1 MKISSEGVKWLL
13 QAGRLMQ
20 AKSSGAE
27 PNRFQ
32 RRIVKADGETYPEA
46 VLRELNGMPADLQ
59 GELCDAVDRSLEYA
73 SFDT

>member
-1 MKISSEGVKWLL
+1 MKISSDGVKWLL

-46 VLRELNGMPADLQ
+46 VLRELHSMPESLQ
-59 GELCDAVDRSLEYA
+59 AELFDAVDWAVEYA
-73 SFDT
+73 G

>member
-46 VLRELNGMPADLQ
+46 VLRELHSMPESLQ
-59 GELCDAVDRSLEYA
+59 AELFDAVDWAVEYA
-73 SFDT
+73 G

>member
-27 PNRFQ
+27 PNKFQ

-46 VLRELNGMPADLQ
+46 VLRELHSMPESLQ
-59 GELCDAVDRSLEYA
+59 AELFDAVDWAVEYA
-73 SFDT
+73 G

>member
-1 MKISSEGVKWLL
+1 MKISTEGVKWLL

-32 RRIVKADGETYPEA
+32 RKIVKADGETYPEA
-46 VLRELNGMPADLQ
+46 VLRELHSMPESLQ
-59 GELCDAVDRSLEYA
+59 AELFDAVDWAVEYA
-73 SFDT
+73 G

>member
-20 AKSSGAE
+20 AKACGSE
-27 PNRFQ
+27 PNKFQ

-46 VLRELNGMPADLQ
+46 VLRELNSMPESLQ
-59 GELCDAVDRSLEYA
+59 AELFDAVDWAVEYA
-73 SFDT
+73 G